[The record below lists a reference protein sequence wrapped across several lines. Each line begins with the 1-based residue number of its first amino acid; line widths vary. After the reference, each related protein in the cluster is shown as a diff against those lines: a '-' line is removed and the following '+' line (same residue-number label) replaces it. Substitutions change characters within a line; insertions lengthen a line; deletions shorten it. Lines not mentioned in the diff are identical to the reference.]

1 MVTMLTWRRKATG
14 DGLTDC
20 RNGADNLR
28 HHPMHDDTWYTYR
41 CPELQCSKMCTYG
54 FRVGSDGCVSC
65 DCAASVC
72 EGMECPGGELCREET
87 LPCLTAPCPVKAVCK
102 PIGQAGEKLFSY
114 GYVSCL
120 TDKLVPC
127 CVTYLFFP
135 RMHLVLQSHVLCLT
149 VPCTLSYSPMHLVL
163 QSHVPCLT
171 VPCPLSYCPMCL
183 VLQSHVPCLTVPCAL
198 SYSPMYLVLQ
208 SHAPCLTV
216 PCTLSHAPCLTVP
229 CILSYSPIHLALQSN
244 VPCLTVPCTLSYC
257 PMCLVLQSHPPCLTV
272 PCTLFYCYMYL
283 VLQIMFFTLMWP
295 SNKFG
300 VLRPPPEVHEAHFP
314 QAKKPSTIEAI
325 PSQTCGVIWRIS
337 PSYIIIGL

>member
-163 QSHVPCLT
+163 QSHAPCPMPLVLQSHVSCLT
-171 VPCPLSYCPMCL
+171 VPSTLPYSPMYL

-198 SYSPMYLVLQ
+198 SYSP
-208 SHAPCLTV
+208 
-216 PCTLSHAPCLTVP
+216 
-229 CILSYSPIHLALQSN
+229 IHLALQSH
-244 VPCLTVPCTLSYC
+244 VHCFIVICTLSYRSC
-257 PMCLVLQSHPPCLTV
+257 SLP
-272 PCTLFYCYMYL
+272 
-283 VLQIMFFTLMWP
+283 
-295 SNKFG
+295 
-300 VLRPPPEVHEAHFP
+300 
-314 QAKKPSTIEAI
+314 
-325 PSQTCGVIWRIS
+325 
-337 PSYIIIGL
+337 